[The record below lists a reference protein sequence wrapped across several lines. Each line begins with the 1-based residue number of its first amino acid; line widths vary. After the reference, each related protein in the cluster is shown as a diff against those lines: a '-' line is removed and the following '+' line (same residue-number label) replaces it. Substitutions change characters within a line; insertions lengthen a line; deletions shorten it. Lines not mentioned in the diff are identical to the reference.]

1 MSWPFLPQVLDSYV
15 AVKLNEA
22 LYEMKEQLQETERHV
37 KSVIREKE
45 RLERTLQEKVQLI
58 RVCLERELLP
68 HIGIKRCYEAKE
80 SALCSTLHTLNTLCS
95 TYRGLWGLVVVRL
108 S

>member
-1 MSWPFLPQVLDSYV
+1 MLDSYV

-37 KSVIREKE
+37 KSVIKEKE

-58 RVCLERELLP
+58 RVCF
-68 HIGIKRCYEAKE
+68 
-80 SALCSTLHTLNTLCS
+80 NTLYFSIFSCCVLFS
-95 TYRGLWGLVVVRL
+95 TFVP
-108 S
+108 

>member
-1 MSWPFLPQVLDSYV
+1 MLDSYV

-58 RVCLERELLP
+58 RVCLERTLAS
-68 HIGIKRCYEAKE
+68 RWNKE
-80 SALCSTLHTLNTLCS
+80 ML
-95 TYRGLWGLVVVRL
+95 
-108 S
+108 